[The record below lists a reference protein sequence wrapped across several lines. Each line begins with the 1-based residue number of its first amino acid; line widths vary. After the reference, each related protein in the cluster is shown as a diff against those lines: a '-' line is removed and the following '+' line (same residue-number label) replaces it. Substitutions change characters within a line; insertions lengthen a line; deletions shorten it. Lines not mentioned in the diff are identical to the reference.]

1 MGKDPVKSSRLI
13 RNVLQLAGT
22 ALAFKLASDFSAR
35 FSQPEGASFLFPPA
49 GISLAAGAAFGI
61 WGVAG
66 VLLGVIASP
75 WGMASQLP
83 GLLLSC
89 LANGASAAIPA
100 WVLRRPVGG
109 TGRRLRRA
117 FFSGALLNNLL
128 SAVIGTLGLV
138 ALGRLAPTSETMAS
152 TLFFWWVSDLAAA
165 AVLGLPLLLAL
176 RPDLLLA
183 APDRE
188 RLRAWALAG
197 RGVAECVGL
206 VLISLV
212 PVVILEHLGW
222 AFPHWLSVLL
232 VAPIGL
238 AALRGGAGPA
248 LLVGSFASVSYLTAL
263 LVVRPEALG
272 DIREV
277 LAPAYTTVGFF
288 TAFSLVGGWLAG
300 RNLRLLERVRAQQ
313 AQLEEDFERTVLSLA
328 AAIEA
333 KDPTTEG
340 HVQRVAQLSVLV
352 GRKLGFDERRLRV
365 LRYGAMLHDV
375 GKIGVPEWVLNKPG
389 ELTPDE
395 KELMEQHV
403 DIGLRIIRD
412 VEVLREVEPLIRYHQ
427 ERWDGLRHGVRYP
440 GYFGLSGEQIPLD
453 ARILAVVD
461 AFDAITHDRPYRRG
475 MPVEMAFEE
484 LRREAGYQFDPRI
497 VGVLIEVVREG
508 GWVAGSAPV
517 PAFAAGATPRICTPA
532 GVP

>member
-1 MGKDPVKSSRLI
+1 MGKEPVKRYSLAVRL
-13 RNVLQLAGT
+13 LQLVGT
-22 ALAFKLASDFSAR
+22 ALAFKLASDFSSL

-49 GISLAAGAAFGI
+49 GISLAAGAVFGI

-75 WGMASQLP
+75 WGVATALP

-100 WVLRRPVGG
+100 WFLREPLGG

-117 FFSGALLNNLL
+117 FFAGCLLNNLA
-128 SAVIGTLGLV
+128 SAVAGTLGLLVLGSLPATAV
-138 ALGRLAPTSETMAS
+138 ATATTF
-152 TLFFWWVSDLAAA
+152 FFWWVSDLAAA

-176 RPDLLLA
+176 RPGLLLA
-183 APDRE
+183 PPDRE
-188 RLRAWALAG
+188 RLRAWLVKK
-197 RGVAECVGL
+197 RGPAECAGL
-206 VLISLV
+206 VLLGLI
-212 PVVILEHLGW
+212 PPVILEQVGW

-232 VAPIGL
+232 VAPIAL

-248 LLVGSFASVSYLTAL
+248 ILASSFASSAYVAFL
-263 LVVRPEALG
+263 LAVRPESMG
-272 DIREV
+272 DLREF
-277 LAPAYTTVGFF
+277 LAPAYSTLGFF
-288 TAFSLVGGWLAG
+288 ASFALIGGWLAG
-300 RNLRLLERVRAQQ
+300 RNLRLLERVEAQQ
-313 AQLEEDFERTVLSLA
+313 RHLERDFERTVLSLA

-352 GRKLGFDERRLRV
+352 GEKLGYDRHKLRV

-389 ELTPDE
+389 ELTPEE

-403 DIGLRIIRD
+403 EIGLRIIRD

-427 ERWDGLRHGVRYP
+427 ERWDGARHGVRYP
-440 GYFGLSGEQIPLD
+440 GYFGLSGEEIPLD
-453 ARILAVVD
+453 ARILSVVD

-475 MPVEMAFEE
+475 VPVEKAFDE
-484 LRREAGYQFDPRI
+484 LRREAGRQFDPRI
-497 VGVLIEVVREG
+497 VAALLEVVREG
-508 GWVAGSAPV
+508 GWLPGSGAPV
-517 PAFAAGATPRICTPA
+517 HSSP
-532 GVP
+532 VPVRAL

>member
-1 MGKDPVKSSRLI
+1 MGKDPLKRYRLLW
-13 RNVLQLAGT
+13 RLLELAGT
-22 ALAFKLASDFSAR
+22 AFAFKLASDFASL
-35 FSQPEGASFLFPPA
+35 FSQPEGTSFLFPPS

-75 WGMASQLP
+75 WGMATETP

-89 LANGASAAIPA
+89 LANGVSAAIPA
-100 WVLRRPVGG
+100 FFLRHPHGG

-117 FFSGALLNNLL
+117 FFSGSLLNNLA

-138 ALGRLAPTSETMAS
+138 VLGRLAADPKEMTT

-165 AVLGLPLLLAL
+165 VVLGLPLLLAL
-176 RPDLLLA
+176 RPELLLA

-188 RLRAWALAG
+188 RLRSWFLAG
-197 RGVAECVGL
+197 SGVAECVGL
-206 VLISLV
+206 VLVGLV
-212 PVVILEHLGW
+212 PALILAHQGW

-238 AALRGGAGPA
+238 AALQGGAGPA
-248 LLVGSFASVSYLTAL
+248 LLVGSFASGSYLTVL
-263 LVVRPEALG
+263 LAARPDSFDNLH
-272 DIREV
+272 DV

-288 TAFSLVGGWLAG
+288 AAFSLIGGWLAG

-313 AQLEEDFERTVLSLA
+313 ARLEQDFERTVLSLA

-352 GRKLGFDERRLRV
+352 GRKLGLDERRLRV

-389 ELTPDE
+389 ELTPEE

-403 DIGLRIIRD
+403 EIGLRIIRD
-412 VEVLREVEPLIRYHQ
+412 VEVLRAVEPLIRYHQ
-427 ERWDGLRHGVRYP
+427 ERWDGARNGVRYP
-440 GYFGLSGEQIPLD
+440 GYFGLSGEEIPED
-453 ARILAVVD
+453 ARILSVVD

-475 MPVEMAFEE
+475 KPVEVALEE

-497 VGVLIEVVREG
+497 VQLLIEVVREG
-508 GWVAGSAPV
+508 GWLPGSTQEAPV
-517 PAFAAGATPRICTPA
+517 LLARASMPGL
-532 GVP
+532 

>member
-1 MGKDPVKSSRLI
+1 MGKESVEKHRLPW
-13 RNVLQLAGT
+13 RLLELAGT
-22 ALAFKLASDFSAR
+22 AFAFKLANDFSAL

-75 WGMASQLP
+75 WGVATQIP
-83 GLLLSC
+83 GLLVSC

-100 WVLRRPVGG
+100 WFLRRPHGG

-117 FFSGALLNNLL
+117 LFSGSMLNNLA

-138 ALGRLAPTSETMAS
+138 ALGHVAVESKAMAT

-165 AVLGLPLLLAL
+165 VVLGLPLLLAL
-176 RPDLLLA
+176 RPELLLA
-183 APDRE
+183 MPDRE
-188 RLRAWALAG
+188 RLRSWLLAG

-206 VLISLV
+206 VLVGLIPALM
-212 PVVILEHLGW
+212 LARLGW

-238 AALRGGAGPA
+238 AALQGGAGPA
-248 LLVGSFASVSYLTAL
+248 LLVGSFASASYLTVL
-263 LVVRPEALG
+263 LAAQPDSFGNLQ
-272 DIREV
+272 DV
-277 LAPAYTTVGFF
+277 LAPTYTTIGFF
-288 TAFSLVGGWLAG
+288 GAFSLIGGWLAG
-300 RNLRLLERVRAQQ
+300 RNLRLLERVQAQQ
-313 AQLEEDFERTVLSLA
+313 TRLEEDFERTVLSLA

-352 GRKLGFDERRLRV
+352 GRKLGLDERRLRV

-403 DIGLRIIRD
+403 EIGLRIIRD
-412 VEVLREVEPLIRYHQ
+412 VEVLRAVEPLIRYHQ
-427 ERWDGLRHGVRYP
+427 ERWDGARHGVRYP

-453 ARILAVVD
+453 ARILSVVD

-475 MPVEMAFEE
+475 LPVEVALDE
-484 LRREAGYQFDPRI
+484 LRREAGLQFDPGI
-497 VGVLIEVVREG
+497 VQRLIEVIEEG
-508 GWVAGSAPV
+508 GWLPDTSSAPV
-517 PAFAAGATPRICTPA
+517 FAAAA
-532 GVP
+532 G

>member
-1 MGKDPVKSSRLI
+1 MGKDPVQRYPFAW
-13 RNVLQLAGT
+13 RVLELAGT
-22 ALAFKLASDFSAR
+22 ALAFKLASDFSAL
-35 FSQPEGASFLFPPA
+35 FSQPEGTSFLFPPA

-75 WGMASQLP
+75 WGVATELP
-83 GLLLSC
+83 GLLVSC
-89 LANGASAAIPA
+89 LANGVSAAIPA
-100 WVLRRPVGG
+100 WALRQPRGG

-117 FFSGALLNNLL
+117 FFAGSLLNNLA
-128 SAVIGTLGLV
+128 SAAIGTVGLV
-138 ALGRLAPTSETMAS
+138 ALGRIAPTSQGMAH
-152 TLFFWWVSDLAAA
+152 TFFFWWVSDLAAA
-165 AVLGLPLLLAL
+165 VVLGLPFVLAL
-176 RPDLLLA
+176 RPGLLLA
-183 APDRE
+183 EPDLE
-188 RLRAWALAG
+188 RLRVWIRAG
-197 RGVAECVGL
+197 KGVAECAGL
-206 VLISLV
+206 VLVGLIPAL
-212 PVVILEHLGW
+212 ILARLGW

-232 VAPIGL
+232 VAPIAL
-238 AALRGGAGPA
+238 AALQGGAGPA
-248 LLVGSFASVSYLTAL
+248 LLTGSFASASYLTAL
-263 LVVRPEALG
+263 LAARPDSLG
-272 DIREV
+272 SLQEV

-288 TAFSLVGGWLAG
+288 AVFSLIGGWLAG

-313 AQLEEDFERTVLSLA
+313 RQLEEDFERTVLSLA

-352 GRKLGFDERRLRV
+352 GRKLGLDERRLRV

-389 ELTPDE
+389 ALTPEE

-403 DIGLRIIRD
+403 EIGLRIIRD

-427 ERWDGLRHGVRYP
+427 ERWDGARQDVRYP

-453 ARILAVVD
+453 ARILSVVD

-475 MPVEMAFEE
+475 MSVEVALEE

-497 VGVLIEVVREG
+497 VGVLTEVVR
-508 GWVAGSAPV
+508 AYP
-517 PAFAAGATPRICTPA
+517 TNL
-532 GVP
+532 

>member
-1 MGKDPVKSSRLI
+1 MGKESVERYRLAW
-13 RNVLQLAGT
+13 RLLELAGT
-22 ALAFKLASDFSAR
+22 AFAFKLASDFSSL
-35 FSQPEGASFLFPPA
+35 FSQPEGTSFLFPPA

-75 WGMASQLP
+75 WGVAAQLP
-83 GLLLSC
+83 GLLVSC

-100 WVLRRPVGG
+100 WFLRRPQGGAHGG
-109 TGRRLRRA
+109 TGRRMRRV
-117 FFSGALLNNLL
+117 FFSGSLLNNLA

-138 ALGRLAPTSETMAS
+138 ALGRLAVESKAMAA

-165 AVLGLPLLLAL
+165 VVLGLPLLLAL
-176 RPDLLLA
+176 RPELVLA

-188 RLRAWALAG
+188 RLRSWLLAG
-197 RGVAECVGL
+197 KGVAECVGL
-206 VLISLV
+206 VLVGLIPALM
-212 PVVILEHLGW
+212 LARLGW
-222 AFPHWLSVLL
+222 SFPHWLSVLL

-238 AALRGGAGPA
+238 AALQGGAGPA
-248 LLVGSFASVSYLTAL
+248 LLVGSFASGSYLTVL
-263 LVVRPEALG
+263 LAARPDALG
-272 DIREV
+272 NGNLQAV
-277 LAPAYTTVGFF
+277 LAPAYTTIGFF
-288 TAFSLVGGWLAG
+288 AAFSLIGGWLAG

-313 AQLEEDFERTVLSLA
+313 ARLEEDFERTVLSLA

-352 GRKLGFDERRLRV
+352 GRKLGLDEKRLRV

-403 DIGLRIIRD
+403 EIGLRIIRD
-412 VEVLREVEPLIRYHQ
+412 VEVLRAVEPLIRYHQ
-427 ERWDGLRHGVRYP
+427 ERWDGARQGVRYP
-440 GYFGLSGEQIPLD
+440 GYFGLSGEEIPED
-453 ARILAVVD
+453 ARILSVVD

-475 MPVEMAFEE
+475 MPVEVALEE
-484 LRREAGYQFDPRI
+484 LRREAGCQFDPHL
-497 VGVLIEVVREG
+497 VELLIEVVQEG
-508 GWVAGSAPV
+508 GWLPASSAGPV
-517 PAFAAGATPRICTPA
+517 FAAPA
-532 GVP
+532 QAAAG

>member
-1 MGKDPVKSSRLI
+1 MGKDSVKRNRLAW
-13 RNVLQLAGT
+13 RVLELAGT
-22 ALAFKLASDFSAR
+22 ALAFKLANDFAAL

-49 GISLAAGAAFGI
+49 GISLAAGAAFGL

-66 VLLGVIASP
+66 VVLGVILSP
-75 WGMASQLP
+75 WGMAAQLP

-89 LANGASAAIPA
+89 LANGLSAALPA
-100 WVLRRPVGG
+100 WFLRQPVGG
-109 TGRRLRRA
+109 TGRRLRRT

-128 SAVIGTLGLV
+128 SAVIGTLGMV
-138 ALGRLAPTSETMAS
+138 ALGRLAATSEAMAS

-176 RPDLLLA
+176 RPELLLA

-188 RLRAWALAG
+188 RLRAWIVSR

-206 VLISLV
+206 VLVGLV

-222 AFPHWLSVLL
+222 TFPYWLSVLL

-238 AALRGGAGPA
+238 AALQGGAGPA
-248 LLVGSFASVSYLTAL
+248 LLVGSFASGAYLTVL
-263 LVVRPEALG
+263 LAVRPESLG
-272 DIREV
+272 DLQEV

-288 TAFSLVGGWLAG
+288 TAFSLIGGWLAG

-340 HVQRVAQLSVLV
+340 HVQRVAQLSILV
-352 GRKLGFDERRLRV
+352 GRKLGFDEHRLRV

-389 ELTPDE
+389 ELTPQE

-412 VEVLREVEPLIRYHQ
+412 VEVLCEVEPLIRYHQ

-440 GYFGLSGEQIPLD
+440 GYFGLAGEQIPLD
-453 ARILAVVD
+453 ARILSVVD

-475 MPVEMAFEE
+475 MPVEVAFEE

-497 VGVLIEVVREG
+497 VHALIEAVREG
-508 GWVAGSAPV
+508 GWVPGSGVAPV
-517 PAFAAGATPRICTPA
+517 AVAPPTPRTYTRAGAP
-532 GVP
+532 